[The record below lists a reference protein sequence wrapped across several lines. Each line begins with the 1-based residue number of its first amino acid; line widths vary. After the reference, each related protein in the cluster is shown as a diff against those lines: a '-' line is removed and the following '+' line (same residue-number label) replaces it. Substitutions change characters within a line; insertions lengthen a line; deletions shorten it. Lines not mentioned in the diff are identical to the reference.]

1 MARQRKKLGISCDDA
16 NCAAGLHCF
25 RVKTKIIKEGIRSG
39 VCVECGANLVDWGR
53 VHRCDLKDVPYTF
66 TSLKYEFVRHHFWH
80 KPLSQKAINHARR
93 KGKRRLRER
102 IRHHLEVVIGPEH
115 PFHDGF
121 QTTMADDAPTALPY
135 AQHATATC
143 CRKCLEY
150 WHGIPIGR
158 LLGAQELDYLSELVF
173 LCIQDRIPNLTQEG
187 EDIPSI
193 RNRRAR

>member
-1 MARQRKKLGISCDDA
+1 MARQRKPLGISCDDT

-25 RVKTKIIKEGIRSG
+25 RVKTKMIKEGKALG
-39 VCVECGANLVDWGR
+39 KCVECGASLVDWDR
-53 VHRCDLKDVPYTF
+53 VHRHDLKDVSYTF

-80 KPLSQKAINHARR
+80 KRLSRKAISHARR

-102 IRHHLEVVIGPEH
+102 IRHHLEIVIGPER

-121 QTTMADDAPTALPY
+121 QTTMADDTPTALPY

-158 LLGAQELDYLSELVF
+158 ELSAQELNYLSDLV
-173 LCIQDRIPNLTQEG
+173 LLYILDRIPNLTEEG
-187 EDIPSI
+187 EYIPPI
-193 RNRRAR
+193 RNESGR